1 MSIIVDKKFIN
12 LVSIE
17 LRNFKWKKESQ
28 AQCSCPIC
36 GDSKKDAKKA
46 RGYFYQKHG
55 RFFYKCFNCGYWS
68 NIYRFLSQVSPDLC
82 KEYGLESFKGN
93 INNDQ
98 LVRKEKKK
106 NDYTVK
112 DEEEMARGLSFGR
125 KPIKKIRDGY
135 KVLGNATKLK
145 DLPKDHPAVKFAD
158 ARLIPKEYWG
168 ILYYTDDFG
177 SFAKGMDSETKFLE
191 KEERLI
197 IPFFNSHGDV
207 VAVQGR
213 AINMTDEM
221 NARKTIKYLTVKC
234 DKSIDRLFYGLW
246 RCDPEKRVYIVEGPL
261 DSLFV
266 KNAIAMVGAGA
277 INKLPE
283 RLQNKDVVFVLDNE
297 PRNEQIVK
305 FNEELINQGR
315 QVCIWPESI
324 SEKDI
329 NDMSYRIS
337 TRKIRKII
345 DENTF
350 SGLEAKVKLNKWK
363 KI

>member
-1 MSIIVDKKFIN
+1 MIVDKKFIN

-46 RGYFYQKHG
+46 RGYFYQRHG
-55 RFFYKCFNCGYWS
+55 RYFYKCFNCGYWS
-68 NIYRFLSQVSPDLC
+68 NIYKFLSQVSPDLC

-93 INNDQ
+93 INNNR
-98 LVRKEKKK
+98 LVKNKK
-106 NDYTVK
+106 DYTVK
-112 DEEEMARGLSFGR
+112 DEEEMIKGLSFGR
-125 KPIKKIRDGY
+125 KPTIKKVRDGY
-135 KVLGNATKLK
+135 KVLGDAVKLK
-145 DLPKDHPAVKFAD
+145 DLPKTHDAVKFAD
-158 ARLIPKEYWG
+158 ARLIPKEYWD

-177 SFAKGMDSETKFLE
+177 SFSKNMDPDTKFFE
-191 KEERLI
+191 SESRLI
-197 IPFFNSHGDV
+197 IPFFNKSGDV

-213 AINMTDEM
+213 ALNMQDEV
-221 NARKTIKYLTVKC
+221 NARKTIKYLTVRA

-246 RCDPEKRVYIVEGPL
+246 RCDPEKRVYVVEGPI

-266 KNAIAMVGAGA
+266 KNSIAMVGAGS

-283 RLQNKDVVFVLDNE
+283 RLKGKDVVFILDNE
-297 PRNEQIVK
+297 PRNEQIVR

-324 SEKDI
+324 KEKDI

-337 TRKIRKII
+337 TRKIRKLI

-350 SGLEAKVKLNKWK
+350 SGLKAKVKLSEWK
-363 KI
+363 KV

>member
-1 MSIIVDKKFIN
+1 MIVDKKFIN

-36 GDSKKDAKKA
+36 GDSKKDAKKT

-68 NIYRFLSQVSPDLC
+68 NIYKFLSQVSPELC
-82 KEYGLESFKGN
+82 KEYGLESFRGN
-93 INNDQ
+93 INNNQ
-98 LVRKEKKK
+98 LVKEKKK
-106 NDYTVK
+106 RVVSNK
-112 DEEEMARGLSFGR
+112 DEEEDMIKGLFDR
-125 KPIKKIRDGY
+125 KPIKKVRDGY
-135 KVLGNATKLK
+135 KVLGDAIKLK
-145 DLPKDHPAVKFAD
+145 DLPKDHNAVKFANT
-158 ARLIPKEYWG
+158 RLIPKEYWS

-177 SFAKGMDSETKFLE
+177 MFAKNMDPETRFLE
-191 KEERLI
+191 KEPRLI
-197 IPFFNSHGDV
+197 IPFFNSYGDV

-213 AINMTDEM
+213 ALNMHDEM
-221 NARKTIKYLTVKC
+221 NARKTIKYLTVKV

-246 RCDPEKRVYIVEGPL
+246 RCDPEKRTYIVEGPL

-283 RLQNKDVVFVLDNE
+283 RLRGKDVVFVLDNE

-305 FNEELINQGR
+305 FNEELIKQGR

-324 SEKDI
+324 KEKDI

-337 TRKIRKII
+337 TRKIRKMI

-350 SGLEAKVKLNKWK
+350 SGLEATVKLNEWK
-363 KI
+363 KV